1 MLIRSR
7 REFLR
12 DTLRS
17 VAAVGA
23 VGAMSKFGEMNAL
36 AAGANGYNAL
46 VCIFLTGGNDG
57 HNTVI
62 PIQTSLQSIAA
73 YQKARGVPGPSSVA
87 LGAGSL
93 LPIHNGSDVY
103 GLHPMLPEI
112 QALYNS
118 GKAAV
123 LSNVGMLVKPTTR
136 TQYLGNNN
144 SALVPNA
151 LFSHSDQQNQWQSSI
166 PTGLGN
172 SGWGGRLADIMQPVN
187 AGALFPAM
195 TTMYGSN
202 LFSVGAQTFAAS
214 VPAGGAALLNG
225 MGNPARANGMQQLLT
240 FSNGMQLVQA
250 ANSSLSRGAAYANT
264 LTNLLA
270 TATLQTPFPMTLND
284 VDHTPNPLAAQLQ
297 TVAKMISVRNQLGLS
312 RQIFFCELDG
322 FDTHGDQL
330 NVQNTLLPMLS
341 QAVGAFYQATVE
353 LGVAQNVTT
362 FTASEFGRTLM
373 PSNSGVIGTDHA
385 WGNHHFIIG
394 GAVKGG
400 QFFGQYPDLSLGG
413 PDDANNRGTL
423 LPTTSVDQYGATMAN
438 WFGVSAA
445 NMPQIFPNIGNFQQ
459 TNLGILG

>member
-23 VGAMSKFGEMNAL
+23 VGAMSRFGEMNAL
-36 AAGANGYNAL
+36 AAGSNGYNAL
-46 VCIFLTGGNDG
+46 VCIFLEGGNDG
-57 HNTVI
+57 HNTII
-62 PIQTSLQSIAA
+62 PIQTSLQGIAA

-87 LGAGSL
+87 LAPGSL

-112 QALYNS
+112 QSLYNA
-118 GKAAV
+118 GNAAV
-123 LSNVGMLVKPTTR
+123 LANVGMLVKPTTR
-136 TQYLGNNN
+136 SQYINNNN
-144 SALVPNA
+144 SALIPNA

-172 SGWGGRLADIMQPVN
+172 SGWGGRLADLVQPLN
-187 AGALFPAM
+187 AGAVFP
-195 TTMYGSN
+195 TMATLNGSN
-202 LFSVGAQTFAAS
+202 LFSVGQQNFAAS
-214 VPAGGAALLNG
+214 VPPGGSAILNG
-225 MGNPARANGMQQLLT
+225 MNNPVRANGLQQLLT
-240 FSNGMQLVQA
+240 FSNGMQLVQS

-264 LTNLLA
+264 LSSLLA
-270 TATLQTPFPMTLND
+270 NAKLNTQFPMTLADN
-284 VDHTPNPLAAQLQ
+284 TPNPLAAQLQ
-297 TVAKMISVRNQLGLS
+297 TVARMISVRSQLGLS
-312 RQIFFCELDG
+312 RQIFFCELGG

-330 NVQNTLLPMLS
+330 NVQNALLPMLS
-341 QAVGAFYQATVE
+341 QAVAAFYAATVE
-353 LGVAQNVTT
+353 LGVASQVTT

-385 WGNHHFIIG
+385 WGNHHFILG

-413 PDDANNRGTL
+413 PNDANTRGTL
-423 LPTTSVDQYGATMAN
+423 LPTTSVDQYGATLAN

-445 NMPQIFPNIGNFQQ
+445 NMPQVFPNIGNFQQ